1 MSTPDSPGAP
11 APSPVV
17 LGGRYEV
24 HKRLARGGMAEVFLA
39 RDQALDRPVA
49 VKILFPEFAADPAFV
64 ERFRREAQA
73 AANLS
78 HPNIVS
84 VYDWGTESG
93 TYYIVMEYV
102 EGQSLAEVIRDS
114 GPLQPRRA
122 AEIVFE
128 VAGALGFA
136 HQRGVVHRDVKPGNV
151 LLSTTGVCKVT
162 DFGIARALSSPAD
175 DLTQAGSVMGTATYF
190 SPEQAQGFAVDA
202 RSDLYSLGVVLYEV
216 LCGRAPFVGDT
227 PVAIA
232 YQHVQE
238 WPPRPSQFVTGVPLG
253 LESVILKLLAK
264 KPEQRYLSADD
275 LRADLRRFL
284 DGQTT
289 LAEEELARPGGGA
302 GAAAAGAV
310 AGAAAAGAATTVH
323 RATPAA
329 TTAVPP
335 TPPPAPAAPPT
346 ADDDDELEEPPT
358 RTGLFVALVA
368 VLLVGLG
375 LLGFWLVRSLDDDGT
390 SGEEVLVASVRGMT
404 RDDAVAELERQGFN
418 PVVREEASEVEPEGL
433 VFRQSPKE
441 NTPLEKG
448 RDVVIW
454 VSTGPSEVEVPSVA
468 DMNEE
473 MATKTLTDAGFSV
486 RREEVESELFPGIAV
501 ETVPAAGEMAP
512 NASEVVLRISSGPG
526 TVEVPNVQGKTVEE
540 ASRILVDNG
549 FVVGSTSEE
558 PNSLIEEGLVTR
570 TDPVGSVAKNA
581 TIRLFVSSGAQKVR
595 VPTVVGSTVD
605 EARSRLID
613 ANLGVT
619 VENRSLPAGDP
630 NDGRV
635 VDVDPA
641 TGTSVDAGSTVRITV
656 GRATAATT
664 TTSAGGV
671 TTTAP

>member
-1 MSTPDSPGAP
+1 MSTPDSPGAS
-11 APSPVV
+11 APSSVV

-78 HPNIVS
+78 HPNIVG

-151 LLSTTGVCKVT
+151 LLSTTGACKVT

-190 SPEQAQGFAVDA
+190 SPEQAQGFPVDA

-284 DGQTT
+284 DGHTT
-289 LAEEELARPGGGA
+289 LAEEELARPA
-302 GAAAAGAV
+302 GTA
-310 AGAAAAGAATTVH
+310 AAAAGAATTMQPTV
-323 RATPAA
+323 APSA
-329 TTAVPP
+329 TTAVPS
-335 TPPPAPAAPPT
+335 TPPPAPAPPPEIV
-346 ADDDDELEEPPT
+346 DDELEERPA
-358 RTGLFVALVA
+358 RTGLFVAAVA
-368 VLLVGLG
+368 VLLIGLG
-375 LLGFWLVRSLDDDGT
+375 LLGFWLVRSLDDDGG
-390 SGEEVLVASVRGMT
+390 SGEEVLVTNVIGMT
-404 RDDAVAELERQGFN
+404 SEDAVAELERQGFN
-418 PVVREEASEVEPEGL
+418 PIVREEPSDTDPEGL
-433 VFRQSPKE
+433 VFRQSPRA
-441 NTPLEKG
+441 NRPLEKG
-448 RDVVIW
+448 RDVIIW
-454 VSTGPSEVEVPSVA
+454 VSTGPSRVEVPSVA
-468 DMNEE
+468 NMNEE
-473 MATKTLTDAGFSV
+473 MATKTLTDANFQV

-512 NASEVVLRISSGPG
+512 SGSEVVLRISSGPG

-540 ASRILVDNG
+540 ASRILQEQG
-549 FVVGSTSEE
+549 FVVGSTTEE
-558 PNSLIEEGLVTR
+558 PNALIEEGLVTR

-581 TIRLFVSSGAQKVR
+581 TIRLFVSSGAERVR
-595 VPTVVGSTVD
+595 VPTVIGQTVE
-605 EARSRLID
+605 EARSRLTS

-635 VDVDPA
+635 VDVDPSA
-641 TGTSVDAGSTVRITV
+641 GTTVDAGSTVRITV
-656 GRATAATT
+656 GRAAAATT
-664 TTSAGGV
+664 TTAGGV